1 MPVHVRPTL
10 LSAVNGL
17 PGDLHSVAI
26 NEHFLFQ
33 GLPVATVGKVLHAG
47 MNERYSGANV
57 GTLFGEGSYFAED
70 PSKIMRSI
78 RN

>member
-1 MPVHVRPTL
+1 
-10 LSAVNGL
+10 
-17 PGDLHSVAI
+17 
-26 NEHFLFQ
+26 
-33 GLPVATVGKVLHAG
+33 

-70 PSKIMRSI
+70 PGKIMRSI